1 VPQFCIGTAATVSSV
16 AHGTSPLTG
25 GSSSEVAAKASAG
38 RRFSVTAAGGLPRY
52 EITPEIIARKTL
64 QTHRN
69 DCGPD
74 RRKR

>member
-1 VPQFCIGTAATVSSV
+1 
-16 AHGTSPLTG
+16 LTG